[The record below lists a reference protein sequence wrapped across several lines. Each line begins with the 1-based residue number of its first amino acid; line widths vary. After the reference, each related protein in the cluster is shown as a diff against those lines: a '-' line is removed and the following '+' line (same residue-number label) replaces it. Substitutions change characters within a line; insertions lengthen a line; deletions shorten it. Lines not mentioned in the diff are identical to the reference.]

1 MVAATQLDAFFMRFA
16 LPFLFALP
24 VLMGLTACAEFP
36 QLDGTIAPEHSG
48 ADFPDLIPLAPLVA
62 QASVANSTA
71 ITASADLSPRLANL
85 NARAARLRGPVIPAP
100 VRTRMLRG
108 IR

>member
-1 MVAATQLDAFFMRFA
+1 MRFA

-24 VLMGLTACAEFP
+24 FCLGLTACAEFP

-62 QASVANSTA
+62 QASSANGTA
-71 ITASADLSPRLANL
+71 ITANADLSPRLASL
-85 NARAARLRGPVIPAP
+85 AARANRLRGPVIPTAE
-100 VRTRMLRG
+100 RTRMLRG